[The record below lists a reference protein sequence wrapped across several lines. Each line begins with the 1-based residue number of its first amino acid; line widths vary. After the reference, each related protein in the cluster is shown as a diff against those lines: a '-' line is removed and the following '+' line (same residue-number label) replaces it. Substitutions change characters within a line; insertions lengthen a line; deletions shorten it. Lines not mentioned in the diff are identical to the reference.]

1 MKRGDALT
9 FGTVKRLEAGRCG
22 INRQRCAP
30 LNDATVKF
38 VLAYGKRH
46 MQRATPAM
54 AGSSTSNHPYRVDNR
69 KPL

>member
-46 MQRATPAM
+46 MQRATPPKE
-54 AGSSTSNHPYRVDNR
+54 GSGTCDDP
-69 KPL
+69 KKA